1 MIKSGTCMKNSC
13 AQNFSFLGSASSASA
28 GGVKVVIFQ
37 KKAWNLTFRF
47 DITVSISLFIASYN
61 LVVGCT

>member
-1 MIKSGTCMKNSC
+1 MHEKFVCTKYQQFG
-13 AQNFSFLGSASSASA
+13 GASSAPAA
-28 GGVKVVIFQ
+28 GSKLQFF

-47 DITVSISLFIASYN
+47 DITVFISLFMTSYN